1 MSKVFVSCGQTA
13 DFYRSYCHTV
23 TVMAGKKKDKDDHRP
38 VRLLNRSARF
48 EYEIS
53 DTYEAGIVLTG
64 TEIKS
69 VRLGQANL
77 QDSFCRINDREV
89 WVYNLHISP
98 YEQGN
103 RYNVE
108 PRRPRKLLLHRWQIN
123 KLRIGGQDKG
133 LTIVPTVLYFKQGFA
148 KVEIGIGKGKKLY
161 DKRDSIADR
170 DRDREAR
177 RELAARG

>member
-1 MSKVFVSCGQTA
+1 MR
-13 DFYRSYCHTV
+13 RSLDGIWLRDCHTSNIM
-23 TVMAGKKKDKDDHRP
+23 TSKKKEKDDHRP
-38 VRLLNRSARF
+38 VRLVNRSARF

-77 QDSFCRINDREV
+77 QDSFCRVNGKEI

-108 PRRPRKLLLHRWQIN
+108 PRRARKLLLHRWQIE
-123 KLRIGGQDKG
+123 KLVVGAQDKG
-133 LTIVPTVLYFKQGFA
+133 LTIIPTVLYFKQGFA
-148 KVEIGIGKGKKLY
+148 KVEIGVAKGKKLY

-170 DRDREAR
+170 DRDREAQ
-177 RELAARG
+177 RELASRDR